1 MSATVRPFVLREG
14 LDADLSV
21 LEASAGTGKTFA
33 LVALCALAVGRGE
46 ASIGELCVVTFTD
59 AATAE
64 LRGRLRERLAQAVA
78 FLDGDRSTATDEL
91 EHLMA
96 ALDPGERDVWSVRM
110 RTALRDF
117 DTASI
122 TTIHGFCSR
131 VVDGIFARGA
141 AATLVAETDDV
152 DEVVRDVLLAR
163 LEVPGAVELDH
174 SRFLA
179 AVELSLSLSTA
190 VPDVI
195 GPGVAG
201 FDDADPAHVARAA
214 AVAQAAA
221 VLRECVDE
229 IHRRRRL
236 RNVRTFD
243 DLLAD
248 TRSLLVDDTDRS
260 VAVELRRRFR
270 VVLVDEFQDTDRV
283 QWDILRTAFLE
294 PVDGAPRTRMVI
306 VGDPKQS
313 IYRFRSAELG
323 AYLEAVEYADARS
336 GDRRSLTVNRRSD
349 QPVLEALN
357 SLFDGFTFGDPTIGY
372 VPVTSPDP
380 AGTSGL
386 DGCGD
391 AVVQF
396 RIPATSATQKGSIAA
411 AIVPDVC
418 DVIVDLLSG
427 PTILDHDVRRPV
439 RPSDIGVLVSTNAEG
454 RELVQRLRSRNVPA
468 VASSNDS
475 VLDSRAA
482 AEWRHLLR
490 ALERPSSSGAVRRA
504 ALGWFDEFD
513 AAGLA
518 ALDEPAN
525 ADRLS
530 AVFDRYRE
538 WSRLLVDRGLP
549 ALLGA
554 VRANGLSRRVLSRRG
569 GERDL
574 TDLEHI
580 AELLQSR
587 TSGRATSAATLLD
600 IMDDLAARSTG
611 ENATSEL
618 FDRRIDR
625 DDDTVRIMTI
635 HKSKGLEFEI
645 VLVSS
650 LWGAASKNRTKVEHA
665 SISGVR
671 RIDID
676 LAVPNDDKK
685 IRFDR
690 VHRASLVE
698 REGEERRRL
707 YVALT
712 RAKRRLVVWFPTSYT
727 STRDMRVALRDL
739 LTDGGAVEVGDLDP
753 AAFAA
758 SRPGVEFVAAPATPH
773 GRRLDPVERA
783 ERELVTAVPPTIDRT
798 WRRWSF
804 TAITRALG
812 AEHDAHP
819 VPGHGGGSVAGDA
832 PIVGG
837 GYDEPVVTADERVD
851 DTSST
856 LPLRGVP
863 GGAAFGT
870 LVHRVLERVDFVDDG
885 TLDERL
891 RDECGRSLRFAPVG
905 GVDVERL
912 AAGLATA
919 LRAPLGGP
927 LEDRTLTDLASD
939 DRLDELVFDLPLA
952 AFDVAA
958 IAAAVLPHLGAD
970 DVFRPWFEAASDRHL
985 PVEGMLNGSIDLVAR
1000 TIVDDRP
1007 RYWLAD
1013 YKTNVIA
1020 EGVEF
1025 DLVDL
1030 AGEMARS
1037 DYVLQSTLYQ
1047 VALHRLLRWR
1057 LGDAYDPD
1065 ADLLG
1070 SVYLFVRGM
1079 DPSRSAD
1086 DARGV
1091 LWWRLPL
1098 PALAALDELFASSAG
1113 AAA

>member
-1 MSATVRPFVLREG
+1 MSASVRPFVLAEG

-64 LRGRLRERLAQAVA
+64 LRGRLRERLAQATA
-78 FLDGDRSTATDEL
+78 FLDGDRSSPSDEL
-91 EHLMA
+91 EQLMA
-96 ALDPGERDVWSVRM
+96 ALDGAELDAWSARM
-110 RTALRDF
+110 RAALRDF

-163 LEVPGAVELDH
+163 LGVAGAVQFDH
-174 SRFLA
+174 ARFLA
-179 AVELSLSLSTA
+179 AVKLSLSLSTA

-195 GPGVAG
+195 GHGVPG
-201 FDDADPAHVARAA
+201 FDGSKSTHVARAD
-214 AVAQAAA
+214 AVAQAAE

-248 TRSLLVDDTDRS
+248 TRSLLVDDTDRT
-260 VAVELRRRFR
+260 VALELRRRFR
-270 VVLVDEFQDTDRV
+270 IVLVDEFQDTDRV
-283 QWDILRTAFLE
+283 QWDILRIAFLE
-294 PVDGAPRTRMVI
+294 PVVGALRTRMVI

-313 IYRFRSAELG
+313 IYRFRSAELS
-323 AYLEAVEYADARS
+323 AYLDAVAYADEHS

-349 QPVLEALN
+349 QPLLEALN
-357 SLFDGFTFGDPTIGY
+357 SLFEGFTFGDRTIGY

-380 AGTSGL
+380 AGVSGL
-386 DGCGD
+386 DGCGE
-391 AVVQF
+391 AVVQI
-396 RIPATSATQKGSIAA
+396 RIPATTATQKGPVAA

-427 PTILDHDVRRPV
+427 PTIMGREGRRDV

-454 RELVQRLRSRNVPA
+454 RELVQRLRERNVPA

-518 ALDEPAN
+518 SLDDPAN

-554 VRANGLSRRVLSRRG
+554 LRANGLSRRVLSRRG

-587 TSGRATSAATLLD
+587 TSGRVTSAAALLD
-600 IMDDLAARSTG
+600 ILDDLAARSTG
-611 ENATSEL
+611 ENASSEL
-618 FDRRIDR
+618 YDRRIDR
-625 DDDTVRIMTI
+625 DDDTVRVMTI

-645 VLVSS
+645 VLVPS
-650 LWGAASKNRTKVEHA
+650 LWGAASKNRSKVEHA
-665 SISGVR
+665 SIDGVR

-676 LAVPNDDKK
+676 LVVPNDDKK

-690 VHRASLVE
+690 VHVESLAE

-712 RAKRRLVVWFPTSYT
+712 RAKRRLVIWFPTSY
-727 STRDMRVALRDL
+727 SNDRDMRVALRDL
-739 LTDGGAVEVGDLDP
+739 LTDGGAVAVGALDTE
-753 AAFAA
+753 AFAA
-758 SRPGVEFVAAPATPH
+758 ARPGVEFVAAPATPH
-773 GRRLDPVERA
+773 GRRLDPVERG
-783 ERELVTAVPPTIDRT
+783 ERELVTAVPPVIDRT

-804 TAITRALG
+804 TAITRVLG
-812 AEHDAHP
+812 AEHDLLP
-819 VPGHGGGSVAGDA
+819 VPV
-832 PIVGG
+832 VGG
-837 GYDEPVVTADERVD
+837 GFDEPVGIADEKVD
-851 DTSST
+851 VGPSS
-856 LPLRGVP
+856 LPLLGVP

-885 TLDERL
+885 RLDERL
-891 RDECGRSLRFAPVG
+891 RTECGRSLRFDPVG
-905 GVDVERL
+905 GVDVDRL
-912 AAGLATA
+912 AAGLAAA

-927 LEDRTLTDLASD
+927 LGERTLTGLGVE
-939 DRLDELVFDLPLA
+939 DRLNELVFDLPLG

-958 IAAAVLPHLGAD
+958 IADVVLPHLDAD
-970 DVFRPWFEAASDRHL
+970 DVFRPWFETATNRHL

-1000 TIVDDRP
+1000 TVVDDRP
-1007 RYWLAD
+1007 RFWLAD

-1020 EGVEF
+1020 EGTEF

-1037 DYVLQSTLYQ
+1037 DYVLQTTLYQ

-1057 LGDAYDPD
+1057 LGASYDPG

-1070 SVYLFVRGM
+1070 SAYLFVRGM
-1079 DPSRSAD
+1079 DPSRSAA

-1098 PALAALDELFASSAG
+1098 SALSALDELFAPTAG
-1113 AAA
+1113 VAA